1 MASATI
7 AAGPTFSLQLRHQV
21 FGSVGI
27 SNLRQHQGH
36 SLLFTPAA
44 STIRKRFCPS
54 ISMYQV
60 GKSLSDGTFNSVVCS
75 STVEGADKLS
85 TDQSRV
91 SRLVS
96 RGCKLIG
103 CGSAVPALKI
113 SNDDLAKIVD
123 TNDEWISV
131 RTGIPGKGRVILKH
145 PRLWFS
151 YKCCVMCGL
160 GTPHEFEPL
169 HSQKA
174 CPNLIP
180 AFTGKDNLTD
190 LAAEAARKALEMAE
204 VDPNDIDLILLCSST
219 PEDLFGSAPQIQ
231 KALGC
236 KSNPLAFDITAA
248 CSGFMLGLVS
258 AACYI
263 RGGGFKNVLVVGADA
278 LSRYVDWTDR
288 GTCILFGDAAGAVV
302 MQACDIG
309 EDGLFGFDLH
319 SDGEGQRHLNASFK
333 ENESDR
339 ACGTNGSVI
348 GFPPKTSSYSCIQM
362 NGKEVFR
369 FAVRVVPQS
378 IEAALENAGLP
389 QSKID
394 WLLLHQRQNLEIISN
409 GLELKFLVMLEIYQ
423 MRFLSS
429 KRGILSKSQ
438 YGSKDK
444 QPLRR
449 NRHVCRQEPR
459 QTEVALMA
467 ESRKSLRQ
475 AIAQREKR
483 LWRWLITRGS
493 INTCEG
499 HVTSEKPESSLLKEM
514 GRPNLESSQN
524 QSQLNEITAQPITD
538 LPLKEMWKQID
549 ILRTS
554 EDLSPRKKRDV
565 LPHATKS
572 TMENFTER
580 EEKDANSP
588 EKSVGIYMGEKKR
601 GMNIQVDQQVMIENS
616 FTGGEIWDVEEA
628 IPIAIELENEIVVK
642 ERVTSAWVHQNIIK
656 LGKMFGVDFKG
667 HEEEATKL
675 LMQIDACRQ
684 ARRM

>member
-131 RTGIPGKGRVILKH
+131 RTGIRNRRVL
-145 PRLWFS
+145 S
-151 YKCCVMCGL
+151 
-160 GTPHEFEPL
+160 
-169 HSQKA
+169 
-174 CPNLIP
+174 
-180 AFTGKDNLTD
+180 GKDNLTD

-394 WLLLHQRQNLEIISN
+394 WLLLHQANQRIIDAVATRLEVPSEHVISN
-409 GLELKFLVMLEIYQ
+409 
-423 MRFLSS
+423 LSN
-429 KRGILSKSQ
+429 
-438 YGSKDK
+438 YGNTSAASI
-444 QPLRR
+444 PL
-449 NRHVCRQEPR
+449 
-459 QTEVALMA
+459 ALDEA
-467 ESRKSLRQ
+467 VRSGKVQ
-475 AIAQREKR
+475 A
-483 LWRWLITRGS
+483 
-493 INTCEG
+493 G
-499 HVTSEKPESSLLKEM
+499 HVIAAAGFGAGLTWGS
-514 GRPNLESSQN
+514 
-524 QSQLNEITAQPITD
+524 A
-538 LPLKEMWKQID
+538 
-549 ILRTS
+549 ILRW
-554 EDLSPRKKRDV
+554 
-565 LPHATKS
+565 
-572 TMENFTER
+572 
-580 EEKDANSP
+580 
-588 EKSVGIYMGEKKR
+588 G
-601 GMNIQVDQQVMIENS
+601 
-616 FTGGEIWDVEEA
+616 
-628 IPIAIELENEIVVK
+628 
-642 ERVTSAWVHQNIIK
+642 
-656 LGKMFGVDFKG
+656 
-667 HEEEATKL
+667 
-675 LMQIDACRQ
+675 
-684 ARRM
+684 